1 VSDVNHVEMGS
12 ANTTSAM
19 EAFRVAEKVIED
31 WKNKEG
37 KVKAKL

>member
-1 VSDVNHVEMGS
+1 MSGLRNTDVRI
-12 ANTTSAM
+12 AM

-31 WKNKEG
+31 WKKEDG